1 MAELR
6 QLRYFVAVARHQHF
20 TRAAE
25 ELLLAQPA
33 LSQQVRKLERELGVQ
48 LFDRGHHSVT
58 LTAAGAALL
67 ERAERILG
75 DVDVALDEARS
86 FAGRITGRVR
96 LGAWQSME
104 VGLPNLLASFRAAY
118 PGVGVAVT
126 EMVSDDMLGGVRNG
140 SLDAAMVVHRPRLA
154 VAELGIEPF
163 ITEPFALAVAPT
175 HALARRRRI
184 RLAELAEE
192 PFITHHSGS
201 AVREIILD
209 ACAEAGFRPRITLET
224 GEMSAARAYV
234 AAGLGI
240 TILPRSSLASAGP
253 PVTVL
258 DIGPPPITR
267 TSVLVWPA
275 RRTLAPAAATFV
287 AFTRDHLELLQG

>member
-1 MAELR
+1 MIELR
-6 QLRYFVAVARHQHF
+6 QLRYFVAVARHRHF

-25 ELLLAQPA
+25 ELFLAQPA
-33 LSQQVRKLERELGVQ
+33 LSQQVRKLERELGVE

-86 FAGRITGRVR
+86 FAGQITGRVR
-96 LGAWQSME
+96 LGGWQSME
-104 VGLPNLLASFRAAY
+104 IGLPNLLASFRAEY
-118 PGVGVAVT
+118 PGVDVAVT
-126 EMVSDDMLGGVRNG
+126 EMVSDDMLSGVRNG
-140 SLDAAMVVHRPRLA
+140 SLDAAMIVHRPRLA
-154 VAELGIEPF
+154 VAELEIEPF

-175 HALARRRRI
+175 HALARRRRV
-184 RLAELAEE
+184 RLTELAEE
-192 PFITHHSGS
+192 PFITHHPGS

-209 ACAEAGFRPRITLET
+209 ACTEAGFRPRITLET

-234 AAGLGI
+234 AAGMGI
-240 TILPRSSLASAGP
+240 TILPRSSLASVGP
-253 PVTVL
+253 HVAVL

-267 TSVLVWPA
+267 TSVLVWPT
-275 RRTLAPAAATFV
+275 RRTLGPAAAAFV
-287 AFTRDHLELLQG
+287 AFTRDHLELLRE